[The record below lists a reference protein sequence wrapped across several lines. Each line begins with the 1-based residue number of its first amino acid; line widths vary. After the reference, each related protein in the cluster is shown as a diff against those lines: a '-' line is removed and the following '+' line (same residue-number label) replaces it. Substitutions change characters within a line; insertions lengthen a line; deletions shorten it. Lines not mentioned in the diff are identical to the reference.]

1 MGSAHLRGHVQTE
14 ILVGLIGFG
23 GAVVGAGGALLGGWF
38 QQRHQAHVTR
48 EQQEVAR
55 AGLLEERGRA
65 AGEKALSELYALR
78 RHLKDCELRPVPEER
93 QPWRVIARAFI
104 DDAELAVM
112 LMPNARE
119 VQSRI
124 TDAAGLITET
134 LVIGREEARE
144 MTAQEHVKHVHRCL
158 AGTLEAIQ
166 ALSAFMRGD
175 ALPEPGRLLRR
186 HINQT

>member
-1 MGSAHLRGHVQTE
+1 MQIE
-14 ILVGLIGFG
+14 ILVGLIGFS
-23 GAVVGAGGALLGGWF
+23 GAVVGAGGALLGGWL
-38 QQRHQAHVTR
+38 QQRHQVAVAQ
-48 EQQEVAR
+48 EQQEAAR

-93 QPWRVIARAFI
+93 QPWRGIARGFI
-104 DDAELAVM
+104 DEAELAVM
-112 LMPNARE
+112 LMPNAAE

-134 LVIGREEARE
+134 LVIGREEARQ
-144 MTAQEHVKHVHRCL
+144 MTDREHVQHVHRCL
-158 AGTLEAIQ
+158 VGTLEAIG

-175 ALPEPGRLLRR
+175 PLPEPGRLLSRYIAQNPR
-186 HINQT
+186 IARSS